1 MDKITYNSSR
11 DRWYSESGHPV
22 VLQVKNAGFNVELQ
36 RDTVVEITINQI
48 DYQFENH
55 GEHNFRCT
63 SFWKGDVREYE
74 FEIDKGH
81 PAYEFF
87 KKEME
92 LDGKYYLKPLDT
104 PDNWQLY

>member
-1 MDKITYNSSR
+1 MCKIVYKSNA

-22 VLQVKNAGFNVELQ
+22 VLQVKNYGFSVELH
-36 RDTVVEITINQI
+36 RDTIVEITINQI

-63 SFWKGDVREYE
+63 SFLKGDVREYE
-74 FEIDKGH
+74 FEIDRRH

-87 KKEME
+87 KKEMIR
-92 LDGKYYLKPLDT
+92 DGVTHLKPLDT
-104 PDNWQLY
+104 PDNWQSY